1 MVMIFNSKQ
10 LMIIKLSKLLGY
22 ITYIII
28 SNRIQLCEY
37 IRENNDKIISNLN
50 KMKYDTTL
58 KIPWF

>member
-1 MVMIFNSKQ
+1 
-10 LMIIKLSKLLGY
+10 MIIKLSKLLGY